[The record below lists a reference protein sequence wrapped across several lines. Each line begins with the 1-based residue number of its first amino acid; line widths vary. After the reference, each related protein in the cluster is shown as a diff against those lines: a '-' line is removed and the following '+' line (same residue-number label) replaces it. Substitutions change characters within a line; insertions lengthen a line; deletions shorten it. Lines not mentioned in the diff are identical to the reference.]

1 MAIYCSHN
9 IQPLE
14 MLIQTANFSGKYTG
28 NPLLNQFSIS
38 IPIPIMRH
46 SNSHDCTISRFS
58 LLRRMQGGF
67 NTFEIFHYR
76 LFSLERPIFTAG
88 VCAKVIQQAIFIFYF
103 NYTALRTGMFR
114 KREIKSHILFLQWLN
129 QTSKSTTTPTASFSY
144 RSRQLQFSKHHGSSR
159 LSYGGQCP
167 SNLPAC
173 SKPYNFASWCSGTYS
188 ACGGHRSAYLKGGYS
203 WQTMDLSY
211 EIYFPPQIFFH
222 YKIRCAC
229 LTEFLIIAF

>member
-14 MLIQTANFSGKYTG
+14 MLIQTATFSGKYTR

-58 LLRRMQGGF
+58 LLQRMQGGF

-88 VCAKVIQQAIFIFYF
+88 
-103 NYTALRTGMFR
+103 GMRESHSTSNFHFLLQLHGTPDR
-114 KREIKSHILFLQWLN
+114 HVQEKRDQKSHSLSAMAQPDLQINNNANGQFLI
-129 QTSKSTTTPTASFSY
+129 SFSTASVLETSWFIAVVLWRAMSQQ
-144 RSRQLQFSKHHGSSR
+144 STSVLKTLQLCILVFGNL
-159 LSYGGQCP
+159 LSLRWTSFGI
-167 SNLPAC
+167 
-173 SKPYNFASWCSGTYS
+173 F
-188 ACGGHRSAYLKGGYS
+188 KGGILM
-203 WQTMDLSY
+203 TMDLSY